1 MATNLDAISTYM
13 DIVNLIPQLQDKD
26 NGTFPVLSEAEIRDI
41 ILLND
46 TQLRSELSGQYGT
59 DLALSDSRVATP
71 IPSPV
76 NTSTGILQLTNADF
90 TKEIKIASST
100 LGYSQVYKILF
111 TSATAFAISSELSGA
126 QGNTT
131 TSSDITTT
139 DGVLTIEKECWN
151 GTFTTDD
158 VFYIKVYKYEGML
171 VHLSALLTSN
181 YILNTIYTEEVPD
194 ASATAAKYDQ
204 MYRRLRRS
212 LTEGEIFLE
221 KGTIA
226 RNVGPIQVDYEI
238 DDNGRDITN
247 YQDFEWN
254 SKKVN

>member
-1 MATNLDAISTYM
+1 MADKLDAISTYM

-26 NGTFPVLSEAEIRDI
+26 TGSFPVLSEQEIRDI

-46 TQLRSELSGQYGT
+46 AQLRSELSGMYGT
-59 DLALSDSRVATP
+59 NLELVNSRLATP
-71 IPSPV
+71 IASPS
-76 NTSTGILQLTNADF
+76 NTSSGTVLLTNPDHTYKLNIADH
-90 TKEIKIASST
+90 T
-100 LGYSQVYKILF
+100 LAYSQVYKF
-111 TSATAFAISSELSGA
+111 TFTTTTAFDISSELSGA
-126 QGNTT
+126 QGSGSTT
-131 TSSDITTT
+131 NPSVTS
-139 DGVLTIEKECWN
+139 DGVLSIPISCCN
-151 GTFTTDD
+151 GPFATDD

-171 VHLSALLTSN
+171 VHLSALLASN

-212 LTEGEIFLE
+212 LTVGDIFLE
-221 KGTIA
+221 KDTIA
-226 RNVGPIQVDYEI
+226 RNLDPVQVDYEI

-247 YQDFEWN
+247 YQDFGWD

>member
-1 MATNLDAISTYM
+1 MADKLDAISTYM

-26 NGTFPVLSEAEIRDI
+26 TGSFPVLSEQEIRDI

-46 TQLRSELSGQYGT
+46 AQLRSELSGMYGT
-59 DLALSDSRVATP
+59 DLALTASRIAQP
-71 IPSPV
+71 IPSSI
-76 NTSTGILQLTNADF
+76 NTGIGVLNLTDATFANEITITSSDNAW
-90 TKEIKIASST
+90 
-100 LGYSQVYKILF
+100 SQVYKVVF
-111 TSATAFAISSELSGA
+111 TNATTVDIYSDLTGGQETGSIAVA
-126 QGNTT
+126 QNT
-131 TSSDITTT
+131 I
-139 DGVLTIEKECWN
+139 DGVLSIPPEVWA
-151 GTFTTDD
+151 GSFATDD
-158 VFYIKVYKYEGML
+158 IFYIKVYKYEGML
-171 VHLSALLTSN
+171 VHLSALLASN

-212 LTEGEIFLE
+212 LTKGEIFLE

-226 RNVGPIQVDYEI
+226 RNLDPVQVDYEI

-247 YQDFEWN
+247 YQDLGWD